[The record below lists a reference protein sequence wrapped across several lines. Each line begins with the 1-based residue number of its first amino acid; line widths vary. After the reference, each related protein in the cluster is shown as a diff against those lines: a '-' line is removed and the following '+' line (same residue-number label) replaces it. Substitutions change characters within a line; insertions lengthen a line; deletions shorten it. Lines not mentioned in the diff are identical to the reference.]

1 MKSFCLLTLGE
12 EGLHNAICISSFLPP
27 LSHSPHLPSLSCL
40 SHHCYSFDTPQ
51 IPPFSNLRSPPEPK
65 LPCLAIPGLLYPH
78 FPAMSCFP
86 RSLLS
91 PSFFSLLFTHSSHCL
106 TPSPT
111 NPQTSVV
118 PSTPPNFSNTSP
130 FLLNVFPSRL
140 LLASV

>member
-1 MKSFCLLTLGE
+1 MPSASAAFCLPSPI
-12 EGLHNAICISSFLPP
+12 LHTFLLCPAHPTIVTALIHLKFPHFQISDLP
-27 LSHSPHLPSLSCL
+27 LSQSYPVSLSQ
-40 SHHCYSFDTPQ
+40 YSCT
-51 IPPFSNLRSPPEPK
+51 
-65 LPCLAIPGLLYPH
+65 H